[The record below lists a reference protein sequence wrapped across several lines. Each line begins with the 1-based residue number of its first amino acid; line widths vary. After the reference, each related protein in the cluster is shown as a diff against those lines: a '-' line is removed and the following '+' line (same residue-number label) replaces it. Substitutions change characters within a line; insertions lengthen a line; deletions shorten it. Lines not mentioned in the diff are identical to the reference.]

1 MSIARA
7 VLRTLRN
14 LWAGLLHGHPAQCRT
29 VWSAHGATYCWL
41 CECTVTNDPVQ
52 GYALVGRG
60 SGEIARGSRG
70 GVPTRPGDRVRG
82 GSVNQDQRAEQDLI
96 DLVLC
101 ALRGRDLDASW
112 GSVGL
117 SLRDRFDYALLRLAE
132 KGYDLREYKPDPDY
146 TSSVRDDDDWRV

>member
-1 MSIARA
+1 M
-7 VLRTLRN
+7 
-14 LWAGLLHGHPAQCRT
+14 
-29 VWSAHGATYCWL
+29 
-41 CECTVTNDPVQ
+41 
-52 GYALVGRG
+52 
-60 SGEIARGSRG
+60 
-70 GVPTRPGDRVRG
+70 
-82 GSVNQDQRAEQDLI
+82 NQDQRAEQDLI